1 MNKKMLFS
9 LIATLALLTLL
20 VLVILI
26 HPKPVYAVSGEI
38 EAGPPLTDTFT
49 YQGYFEQSG
58 SPANGYY
65 DFSITIWD
73 LETLGTQIAST
84 QVLENI
90 QVQDGLFTFHLVPN
104 VSMNEVFN
112 GAGRW
117 LQVAIRQ
124 HGVTTWTTLPRQP
137 VTASPY
143 AWSLRPGAKVEGA
156 LDGSILSIT
165 NNGQGGAINASSS
178 RVTGVTISATH
189 TTDGYAVLGSTAGG
203 YPAVGGINTGGGN
216 GVYATSSTGIGVYG
230 YTGSQSTGIGI
241 VGVQSDY
248 SIADTGLWKPGG
260 LFGGRNGVI
269 GISKQDGGY
278 GVYGINKSTTGS
290 YSIGIYGESLSPDG
304 WAGYFSSS
312 GNGVRIST
320 PVDKVGL
327 TVINGTKSAEVE
339 TDQGGTLLYSEEST
353 EVWFSD
359 YGFGT
364 LDDGVA
370 QINIDPL
377 YAQTVNLDEPYHVFL
392 QAYGDAQIYVT
403 NRTAQSFEVHLSQG
417 DGSVEFSYRI
427 VAKRLGYEDDRLELS
442 PGPSP
447 ESIDG
452 WQQTETQG
460 ELP

>member
-1 MNKKMLFS
+1 MNKKMFFS

-20 VLVILI
+20 VLVVLI

-38 EAGPPLTDTFT
+38 EAGPPLTETFT

-117 LQVAIRQ
+117 LQAAIRQ
-124 HGVTTWTTLPRQP
+124 HGVTPWTTLPRQP

-143 AWSLRPGAKVEGA
+143 AWGLRPGASVEGV
-156 LDGSILSIT
+156 LDGSILSVKNT
-165 NNGQGGAINASSS
+165 GQGGAIHASSS

-189 TTDGYAVLGSTAGG
+189 TTDGYAVLGSTPGG
-203 YPAVGGINTGGGN
+203 YPAVGGLNSGSGN
-216 GVYATSSTGIGVYG
+216 GVWGQSSTGVGVYG
-230 YTGSQSTGIGI
+230 YTGSLSTGIG
-241 VGVQSDY
+241 VAGVQSGYNLNDVT
-248 SIADTGLWKPGG
+248 DWWRPGG

-269 GISKQDGGY
+269 GFSKENGGF
-278 GVYGINKSTTGS
+278 GILGLNQST
-290 YSIGIYGESLSPDG
+290 DG
-304 WAGYFSSS
+304 WAGYFYSQ
-312 GNGVRIST
+312 GNGVYIYAPSG
-320 PVDKVGL
+320 KAAL
-327 TVINGTKSAEVE
+327 TVSGGTKSAAVE

-364 LDDGVA
+364 LENGVA
-370 QINIDPL
+370 LINIDPL

-392 QAYGDAQIYVT
+392 QAYGDAQIYVA

-427 VAKRLGYEDDRLELS
+427 VAKRLGYEDDRLELA

-447 ESIDG
+447 EEIDS
-452 WQQTETQG
+452 WQQSGKQG

>member
-1 MNKKMLFS
+1 MNKKMFFGLV
-9 LIATLALLTLL
+9 ATVAISTLL
-20 VLVILI
+20 VLVVLI
-26 HPKPVYAVSGEI
+26 HPKPAYALSGEI
-38 EAGPPLTDTFT
+38 EGGPPLTDTFT
-49 YQGYFEQSG
+49 YQGYFEISG

-65 DFSITIWD
+65 DFGITIWD
-73 LETLGTQIAST
+73 AETEGTQIAST
-84 QVLENI
+84 QVLDNI

-104 VSMNEVFN
+104 ASMSEVFN

-117 LQVAIRQ
+117 LQVAIRK
-124 HGVTTWTTLPRQP
+124 HGTTTWTTLPRQP

-143 AWSLRPGAKVEGA
+143 AWGLRPGASVEGV
-156 LDGSILSIT
+156 LDGSILSVKNT
-165 NNGQGGAINASSS
+165 GDGGAIHASSS

-203 YPAVGGINTGGGN
+203 YPAVGGINTGSGN

-230 YTGSQSTGIGI
+230 YTGSLSAGIGV
-241 VGVQSDY
+241 VGVQSGY

-269 GISKQDGGY
+269 GISKQENGY
-278 GVYGINKSTTGS
+278 GVYGGNKATTGS
-290 YSIGIYGESLSPDG
+290 TSIGVYGETLSPDG
-304 WAGYFSSS
+304 WAGYFTSL
-312 GNGVRIST
+312 GNGVRIQAANG
-320 PVDKVGL
+320 KVGL
-327 TVINGTKSAEVE
+327 TVSGGTKSAAVE

-364 LDDGVA
+364 MEDGVA
-370 QINIDPL
+370 LINIDPL

-427 VAKRLGYEDDRLELS
+427 IAKRLGYEDDRLELA

-447 ESIDG
+447 EEIDG
-452 WQQTETQG
+452 WQQSGTQG